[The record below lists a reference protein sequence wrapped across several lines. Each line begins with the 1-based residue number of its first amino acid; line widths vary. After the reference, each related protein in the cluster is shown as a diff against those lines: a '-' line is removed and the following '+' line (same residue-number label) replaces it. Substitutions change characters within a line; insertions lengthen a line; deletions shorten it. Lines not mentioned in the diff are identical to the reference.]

1 LGIELGDKKLLQ
13 LLHEM
18 RALARENATEGFL
31 RILWQQRISARIRE
45 MLLIFDGTNLNK
57 LAECMDKLK
66 DYDSISVNST
76 SNSNKLQDTMQQ
88 LLKQMATL
96 TTQVEMLTK

>member
-1 LGIELGDKKLLQ
+1 
-13 LLHEM
+13 M

-96 TTQVEMLTK
+96 TT